1 MNLTNFLFHAHS
13 GWRHIVIL
21 VLVLALV
28 KLLIGLAAKQRWSRL
43 DHILGV
49 TTPMVITV
57 QWLLGIVLWSL
68 APTAWF
74 LNRGN
79 VTFWEHAATMTLA
92 MAASHMGWSRA
103 KRASEDGTKYRMAFI
118 GFLVAGLLVAVGVA
132 RITGWM

>member
-1 MNLTNFLFHAHS
+1 
-13 GWRHIVIL
+13 
-21 VLVLALV
+21 
-28 KLLIGLAAKQRWSRL
+28 
-43 DHILGV
+43 
-49 TTPMVITV
+49 MVITV

-103 KRASEDGTKYRMAFI
+103 KRASADGTKYRMAFI